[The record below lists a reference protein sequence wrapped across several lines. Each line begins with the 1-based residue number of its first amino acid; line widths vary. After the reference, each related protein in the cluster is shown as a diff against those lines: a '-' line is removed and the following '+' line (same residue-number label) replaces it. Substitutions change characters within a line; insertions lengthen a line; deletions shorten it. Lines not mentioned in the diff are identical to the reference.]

1 MAWALSLLM
10 ALADKPSNLPCQ
22 KMEWSRYMEI
32 EVEATNKGTN
42 DAHAKAKMER
52 GIAVKSVVKTLR
64 IHVKLKDK
72 VEVFSN
78 IKMIVN
84 QLRFV
89 NVRVEAISVQE
100 LVSSV
105 ETNEHM
111 YPIPLENAMP
121 EALDRLELILY
132 WGRHRHFC
140 GLGAIQDTE
149 V

>member
-1 MAWALSLLM
+1 MAKVVGGFLYEI
-10 ALADKPSNLPCQ
+10 DK
-22 KMEWSRYMEI
+22 EI
-32 EVEATNKGTN
+32 SVAFAGPIEEEMRNHGGYGQVEATNKGTN

-89 NVRVEAISVQE
+89 NVRVEAISVQGDQC
-100 LVSSV
+100 LAQFDGF
-105 ETNEHM
+105 
-111 YPIPLENAMP
+111 I
-121 EALDRLELILY
+121 D
-132 WGRHRHFC
+132 
-140 GLGAIQDTE
+140 
-149 V
+149 